1 MKQVFIT
8 LLLITAIIFA
18 GCSSSPDTN
27 LKDDVNR
34 WIGNITLNWSPKDW
48 INITYAA
55 QVDNYSDQR
64 NRFVAPDLDTGTQ
77 VGGFIVEQDVNFTGL
92 ESNFLVNMTHD
103 FSEDFGAELT
113 LGNQI
118 SDSKRDFT
126 YVRGETLN
134 VPGINDL
141 ANTINTFAGNTVREL
156 KNIGVIET
164 YIQRNSKEAK
174 SGMVLVK
181 DWLITFG
188 SVQSLKFNSESM
200 GYENRV
206 NPQYVA
212 MCYWREDQYGGG
224 WYPRK

>member
-1 MKQVFIT
+1 M
-8 LLLITAIIFA
+8 
-18 GCSSSPDTN
+18 
-27 LKDDVNR
+27 
-34 WIGNITLNWSPKDW
+34 W
-48 INITYAA
+48 
-55 QVDNYSDQR
+55 
-64 NRFVAPDLDTGTQ
+64 
-77 VGGFIVEQDVNFTGL
+77 E
-92 ESNFLVNMTHD
+92 
-103 FSEDFGAELT
+103 
-113 LGNQI
+113 
-118 SDSKRDFT
+118 
-126 YVRGETLN
+126 
-134 VPGINDL
+134 
-141 ANTINTFAGNTVREL
+141 EL